1 MHTGICGNTCGQ
13 IYHASGRRKFKHK
26 SLCTG
31 IQRMWNIKCMIIPV
45 KTVATHRKSNKGF
58 KENFENHT
66 RKTFNRFTTNDSHA
80 WNITHH
86 NRKYYS
92 VKLEPY

>member
-1 MHTGICGNTCGQ
+1 
-13 IYHASGRRKFKHK
+13 
-26 SLCTG
+26 
-31 IQRMWNIKCMIIPV
+31 MWNIKCMIIPV